1 MNSTSRS
8 DTSRPLKI
16 PRYDLI
22 LIGAGPCGLAAASEF
37 KHAGLNYLH
46 LESGQLAQTVYNF
59 PPNPPFSKGGL
70 RRIDRVGLSDGREN

>member
-1 MNSTSRS
+1 MELNPKENNCRNICVSSAPRS
-8 DTSRPLKI
+8 DNFRLRKI

-59 PPNPPFSKGGL
+59 PTNPLF
-70 RRIDRVGLSDGREN
+70 